1 MDEIICS
8 KCRVP
13 LENRRARFKYIGHE
27 FQSDVPR
34 CPKCGQIYLPEDLV
48 KGRIADVEASV
59 EDK

>member
-8 KCRVP
+8 KCKIP
-13 LENRRARFKYIGHE
+13 LENKSARFQYIGHE
-27 FQSDVPR
+27 FHSEVPR
-34 CPKCGQIYLPEDLV
+34 CPKCGQIYLPEELV